1 MGLKLERVQFLH
13 CYSHDVF
20 HAISYLYYAFSCT
33 CTCSHQ
39 SGEGLRYVLLISIL
53 RNKEYLQQL
62 FLRNTISILENMTF
76 YNIDQLYRWRIPTI
90 IDSSHVWLCPQI
102 SCVILRLIKYKRPNM
117 FRYLKLPTAFI
128 AYKAFW
134 WVPNKFNSTCLH
146 MCASFLTGWR
156 V

>member
-1 MGLKLERVQFLH
+1 MPFRTSTMHFLAHARAHINQGKVTGMFYWYQFLEIRNI
-13 CYSHDVF
+13 YSNY
-20 HAISYLYYAFSCT
+20 SYGNINNHYN
-33 CTCSHQ
+33 
-39 SGEGLRYVLLISIL
+39 LIAH
-53 RNKEYLQQL
+53 
-62 FLRNTISILENMTF
+62 TISILENMNF
-76 YNIDQLYRWRIPTI
+76 CNIDQLYRWRIPTI

-134 WVPNKFNSTCLH
+134 WIPNKFNSTCLH

>member
-13 CYSHDVF
+13 CYSHDVT
-20 HAISYLYYAFSCT
+20 HAISYIYYAVSCT

-39 SGEGLRYVLLISIL
+39 SGEDDRYVLLISIL
-53 RNKEYLQQL
+53 RFKEYLQYYS
-62 FLRNTISILENMTF
+62 LRNRQMETF
-76 YNIDQLYRWRIPTI
+76 SYLYWWRIPTI
-90 IDSSHVWLCPQI
+90 IDDSHVWLCPQI